1 MFLSHVSRASNK
13 IHRLVALVKVSEAGE
28 ALKLKMEI
36 QTKTSRVV
44 HVVTFFS
51 RKTRKG
57 FFLPDGNLKDSLTC
71 KMKAKL
77 INIKKKHRTYYSQ

>member
-44 HVVTFFS
+44 HVVTFFHEKIEKVS
-51 RKTRKG
+51 
-57 FFLPDGNLKDSLTC
+57 FFRMEIL
-71 KMKAKL
+71 
-77 INIKKKHRTYYSQ
+77 RTA